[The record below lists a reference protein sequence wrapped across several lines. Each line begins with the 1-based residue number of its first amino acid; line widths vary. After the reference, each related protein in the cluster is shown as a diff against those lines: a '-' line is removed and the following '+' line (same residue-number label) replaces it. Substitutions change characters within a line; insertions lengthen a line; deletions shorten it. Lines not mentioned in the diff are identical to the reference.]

1 MSIVKTKGIIIAEN
15 NMGDFDKM
23 LTMLT
28 PGFGKISCV
37 AKGARRP
44 KSSLL
49 AGTQFLCFGEYVMF
63 KGQEHYTINSCD
75 TIEVFY
81 NLRIDLDKLE
91 YAVNITKIIQDVS
104 NENENSYKILQ
115 LYLNTLYMLSETEKN
130 PDFITS
136 VFKLKLLC
144 FLGFKPKIEN
154 CTFCGSKEKLC
165 YFSIKDNGIKCED
178 CYGMDKGAIHISE
191 STLTALK
198 YIILAPAKKLF
209 SFELKNDSLKE
220 LQLISKI
227 YLNEK
232 LEKEY
237 K

>member
-1 MSIVKTKGIIIAEN
+1 MSIVKMKGIIIAEN

-28 PGFGKISCV
+28 PGAGKISCV

-81 NLRIDLDKLE
+81 NLRTDIEKLE
-91 YAVNITKIIQDVS
+91 YAVNITKIIQDVT

-115 LYLNTLYMLSETEKN
+115 LYLNTLYMLSETDKDPN
-130 PDFITS
+130 FITS
-136 VFKLKLLC
+136 VFKIKLLC
-144 FLGFKPKIEN
+144 FLGFKPRIEECTN
-154 CTFCGSKEKLC
+154 CKAKDNLY
-165 YFSIKDNGIKCED
+165 YFSIKDNGVKCES
-178 CYGMDKGAIHISE
+178 CGRQDKGAIHISD
-191 STLTALK
+191 STVTSLK